1 MNDFFVTVAEALF
14 YLFFFFSS
22 ELSVLSVIFL
32 MESRS
37 ICFCVLLF
45 FILFFFHESFCVLG
59 IENKLKMYLYEMTV
73 FNISQHIPFPYVV

>member
-14 YLFFFFSS
+14 YLFFFSS

-37 ICFCVLLF
+37 ICF
-45 FILFFFHESFCVLG
+45 
-59 IENKLKMYLYEMTV
+59 
-73 FNISQHIPFPYVV
+73 

>member
-37 ICFCVLLF
+37 ICF
-45 FILFFFHESFCVLG
+45 
-59 IENKLKMYLYEMTV
+59 
-73 FNISQHIPFPYVV
+73 